1 MKKEHQIEYLKPSD
15 LVPYKNNPRIN
26 APAVGPTAAS
36 IKRFGFLVP
45 IVIDK
50 DNVVVCGHTRLK
62 AVKRLRWSKVPC
74 IRADDLTP
82 EEIDAYRLADNKT
95 SELSKW
101 DDKLLKVELAK
112 LAKIDDIDMSDF
124 GFELEDPEA
133 EEDGFDVTAAAEK
146 IKEPKSKPGMVYQ
159 LGTHRLMCGSS
170 TVAGDVEKLT
180 NGQLMGMMFTDPPY
194 NIDYTGGTKEHLK
207 IKNDKMAGSQF
218 YDFLLSFYQR
228 AFDVLEEGAAV
239 YICHA
244 DSESLTFRQAF
255 VDSGL
260 LLKQCLIWVKNT
272 FTLGRQDF
280 QWQHEPILYGWKPGK
295 KHRWYGGRKQG
306 TTIGDNFP
314 VVLSEDADGSTLIH
328 ISAGPDGLKNLV
340 LRVPTAEVVNTE
352 AASTIL
358 YVDKPKRNGEHP
370 TMKPIALCARC
381 IKNSSKIGDTVLDL
395 FGGSGSTL
403 IACEQLRRA
412 CFVMELDPVYCDVI
426 VERWEQL
433 TGSKAQI
440 VAT

>member
-1 MKKEHQIEYLKPSD
+1 MKKEIQIEYLKPTD
-15 LVPYKNNPRIN
+15 LVPYKNNPREN
-26 APAVGPTAAS
+26 AQAIGPTAAS

-62 AVKRLRWSKVPC
+62 AAKRLRLPKVPC
-74 IRADDLTP
+74 IRADNLTD
-82 EEIDAYRLADNKT
+82 EEIRAYRIADNKT
-95 SELSKW
+95 AELSNW
-101 DDKLLKVELAK
+101 NDKLLKVELAMI
-112 LAKIDDIDMSDF
+112 ADIDMSAF
-124 GFELEDPEA
+124 GFEMEEQEP
-133 EEDGFDVTAAAEK
+133 EEDGFDVTAAVEK
-146 IKEPKSKPGMVYQ
+146 IKDPRSKPGMIYQ
-159 LGTHRLMCGSS
+159 LGAHRLMCGSS
-170 TVAGDVEKLT
+170 TDAADVAKLT
-180 NGQLMGMMFTDPPY
+180 GGVPMSMMFTDPPY

-207 IKNDKMAGSQF
+207 IKNDKMSESQF

-228 AFDVLEEGAAV
+228 AEEVLEPGATV

-260 LLKQCLIWVKNT
+260 LLKQCLIWAKNT

-280 QWQHEPILYGWKPGK
+280 QWQHEPILYGWKAGG
-295 KHRWYGGRKQG
+295 KHRWFGGRKQG
-306 TTIGDNFP
+306 TIISENFP
-314 VVLSEDADGSTLIH
+314 VVMSQDADGSMLINFA
-328 ISAGPDGLKNLV
+328 SGNKNLV

-352 AASTIL
+352 DASTLI

-370 TMKPIALCARC
+370 TMKPIALCAKC
-381 IKNSSKIGDTVLDL
+381 IKNSSQRDDTVLDL

-403 IACEQLRRA
+403 IACEQLHRA
-412 CFVMELDPVYCDVI
+412 CYMMELDPVYCDVI

-433 TGSKAQI
+433 TGGKAEVI
-440 VAT
+440 A

>member
-1 MKKEHQIEYLKPSD
+1 MKKEHQIEYLKPTE
-15 LVPYKNNPRIN
+15 LVPYKNNPRKN
-26 APAVGPTAAS
+26 AQAIGPTAAS

-62 AVKRLRWSKVPC
+62 AAKRLRLPKVPC
-74 IRADDLTP
+74 IRADELTD
-82 EEIDAYRLADNKT
+82 EEIRAYRIADNKT
-95 SELSKW
+95 AELSEW
-101 DDKLLKVELAK
+101 DDKLLKVELAM
-112 LAKIDDIDMSDF
+112 ISDIDMSAF
-124 GFELEDPEA
+124 GFEMEEQEP
-133 EEDGFDVTAAAEK
+133 EEDGFDVTAAVAK
-146 IKEPKSKPGMVYQ
+146 IKDPRSKLGMVYQ
-159 LGTHRLMCGSS
+159 LGAHRLMCGSA
-170 TVAGDVEKLT
+170 TDAADVEKLT
-180 NGQLMGMMFTDPPY
+180 NGQPMGMMFTDPPY
-194 NIDYTGGTKEHLK
+194 NIDYTGGTSEHLK
-207 IKNDKMAGSQF
+207 IKNDKMSGSQF
-218 YDFLLSFYQR
+218 YDFLLSFYRR
-228 AFDVLEEGAAV
+228 ALDVLEPGAAV

-280 QWQHEPILYGWKPGK
+280 QWQHEPILYGWKPGG

-306 TTIGDNFP
+306 TTIGDNWP

-328 ISAGPDGLKNLV
+328 ISAGPDGLKSLV

-352 AASTIL
+352 AASTVL

-381 IKNSSKIGDTVLDL
+381 IKNSSKIGDAVLDL

-403 IACEQLRRA
+403 IACEQLRRS
-412 CFVMELDPVYCDVI
+412 CFTMELDPVYCDVI

-433 TGSKAQI
+433 TGRKAQI
-440 VAT
+440 IGS